1 MNGVIAGI
9 PLRWIAIFIFALTN
23 TLSFLDRQLLV
34 AVAPTLRAEFDLSN
48 AQIGLLGTAFS
59 IPYALSA
66 PVSGFLI
73 DRLGLNRAVSAA
85 LSLWSLA
92 GIATGFSG
100 SFAGLVLCR
109 GALGIAESANIPASG
124 KAVGMYL
131 QPRERALGS
140 ATGQWGIT
148 LGATSATLLAGWM
161 APRYGWRAPFVVAGL
176 LGFLWIPLWWLV
188 SRRVPTNPLPTAKPA
203 PITGDRRLWGLIAG
217 AMFGMAVYSLWTNW
231 TTVFFVE
238 TFHLTERDANLR
250 LAWMPPVFASLGG
263 LSGGVLSYRMAQGS
277 TAFASARLRA
287 ILVAACASLVTA
299 AIPHL
304 PSPGWAVAAVC
315 WSFFWAASLSANLYA
330 LPIDFFG
337 PERAGSGV
345 AALTFA
351 YGAMQSALF
360 YAAGWMIDRSGFG
373 LLCGLIALCPLIAWA
388 LLRWTAGLADAGR
401 PPRDAG

>member
-1 MNGVIAGI
+1 MTFGV
-9 PLRWIAIFIFALTN
+9 PLRWVAIFVFMLTN

-34 AVAPTLRAEFDLSN
+34 AVAPSLRAEFELNN

-66 PVSGFLI
+66 PLAGFLI
-73 DRLGLNRAVSAA
+73 DRAGLNRGISAA

-92 GIATGFSG
+92 GIATGLS
-100 SFAGLVLCR
+100 SAYAGLVACR
-109 GALGIAESANIPASG
+109 AALGVAESANIPSSG
-124 KAVGMYL
+124 KAVAMYL

-140 ATGQWGIT
+140 ATGQLGIT
-148 LGATSATLLAGWM
+148 LGSTGATLLAGLL
-161 APRYGWRAPFVVAGL
+161 APRYGWRAPFLIAGL
-176 LGFLWIPLWWLV
+176 LGFLWIPLWWFV
-188 SRRVPTNPLPTAKPA
+188 ARRVPANPVSPHKPA
-203 PITGDRRLWGLIAG
+203 PLARDRRVYGLILG

-238 TFHLTERDANLR
+238 VFHLSERDANLR
-250 LAWMPPVFASLGG
+250 LAWMPPVFASLGA
-263 LSGGVLSYRMAQGS
+263 LSGGALSYRLAGATS
-277 TAFASARLRA
+277 AFASARLRA

-304 PSPGWAVAAVC
+304 PSPGWAVAAIC

-330 LPIDFFG
+330 LPIDLFG
-337 PERAGSGV
+337 PERAASGV

-360 YAAGWMIDRSGFG
+360 YGAGWMIDRSGFDA
-373 LLCGLIALCPLIAWA
+373 LCAIVALCPLAAWT
-388 LLRWTAGLADAGR
+388 LLRWTASLPATPA
-401 PPRDAG
+401 PPPLSP